1 MKNHL
6 RTSLLFGL
14 IISNHTYGQFENGL
28 KKNEISISISGTILN
43 SSYHPQFKSVIG
55 SDYFVDKV
63 NIDSSFSQQA
73 FVSNANATSPSFNF
87 LHWFTKST
95 SRWTHG
101 IAVGVGFRGIYS
113 MENGFVKSEKFNIDT
128 LKGETT
134 NTFVVIDSVD
144 VLGYQVSNE
153 GKSMSA
159 QIGWKLNLALSK
171 HWQLRTGITI
181 GSHVNFKSET
191 YYSHYQ
197 SSNSELTVFS
207 DEGIHFSSY
216 QDYTYQQEKMKVDAV
231 DLGKFRSSYVIV
243 PIEVHY
249 LFHVNMLKSKPVF
262 GVYTSFTN
270 GIYIVSYN
278 SVRTASYNWNAHLGL
293 SYYF

>member
-6 RTSLLFGL
+6 KTLLFAGL
-14 IISNHTYGQFENGL
+14 LISNLTYGQFENGL
-28 KKNEISISISGTILN
+28 KKNEISISISGTNIN

-55 SDYFVDKV
+55 SDYFVDMV
-63 NIDSSFSQQA
+63 NIDSSFNKRAS
-73 FVSNANATSPSFNF
+73 VSNANASSPSFNF
-87 LHWFTKST
+87 THWFTKST

-101 IAVGVGFRGIYS
+101 ISVGVGFGGNYSIY
-113 MENGFVKSEKFNIDT
+113 NGYYKSEKFNIDT
-128 LKGETT
+128 LIGETS

-144 VLGYQVSNE
+144 VLGYDVSNE

-181 GSHVNFKSET
+181 GSHVNFKSKT

-197 SSNSELTVFS
+197 SSNSEVTIFS
-207 DEGIHFSSY
+207 DDGIQFNSF
-216 QDYTYQQEKMKVDAV
+216 QDYSFQQEKMKVDAV

-270 GIYIVSYN
+270 GIDIVSYN